1 MGMGS
6 RAVAVLHRLG
16 SYASG
21 PRDPDAAGGTRMNI
35 WDIILTVLLTAA
47 VLLAVRKIRN
57 DRKAGRVSCG
67 GNCSACS
74 QICSWSAT
82 REFIKK

>member
-1 MGMGS
+1 
-6 RAVAVLHRLG
+6 
-16 SYASG
+16 
-21 PRDPDAAGGTRMNI
+21 MNI

-82 REFIKK
+82 REFVKK